1 MGQTGY
7 LVKLVNFNEINMFDS
22 LITRFVT
29 IGILIVVSI
38 ASLWPREVTA
48 HKQLPDGTTID
59 TVWRE
64 RQPKLGLDLQGG
76 IHLALELDESG
87 GPVPNKSDAIDR
99 ALKVIRT
106 RIDEFGVAEP
116 LIQREGSSRIV
127 VELAGLDD
135 PQRAKDIVKK
145 SAFLE
150 FQMTDEDG
158 LFRAAL
164 PAIDRA
170 LAAAGVTE
178 ASVGR
183 QIAESTGTANRAAQA
198 PNAAPA
204 AAVQDLLSG
213 ARTDTA
219 KGQAKSPARG
229 ARRDTARSRADTAR
243 SDTLGNQLNGTL
255 SSLLFS
261 GGSMPGA
268 YMVAEEKV
276 RIVTAMLNHPAALH
290 AMPRNIVWR
299 LGADRISR
307 GARSFYPLY
316 ALQERDIMTGEGLID
331 AQARL
336 DPVYNQAVV
345 EFQLSRRAGRIFENW
360 TGQHVGKYMAIVLDK
375 RVQSQPPVI
384 KGQIGQRGQ
393 IELGSASLQD
403 AQDLA
408 LVLKAGALPAPL
420 QIVDERIV
428 EAGLGADSIRKSIV
442 AGIVG
447 VMLVVVIMIGYYRL
461 AGILSIVA
469 LALYVLFT
477 AGGLAAMGA
486 TLTLPGMAG
495 FVLSIGIAVDANVLI
510 FERIREELVHGKS
523 VRLAIDAGFKMA
535 MNAIVDSNV
544 STMLTAAFL
553 FQFGTGPVKGF
564 AVTLILGILAS
575 MVTAIFVTRTF
586 FMVYLARKQQ
596 LQTLS
601 I

>member
-1 MGQTGY
+1 
-7 LVKLVNFNEINMFDS
+7 MFDS

-29 IGILIVVSI
+29 IGLLVAISVI
-38 ASLWPREVTA
+38 SLLPREVTA
-48 HKQLPDGTTID
+48 HKQLPDGTYID

-150 FQMTDEDG
+150 FQMTDKDG
-158 LFRAAL
+158 LFRSAL

-170 LAAAGVTE
+170 LLAAGVTE

-183 QIAESTGTANRAAQA
+183 EIAESSGTAARAAVAQA
-198 PNAAPA
+198 AAPS
-204 AAVQDLLSG
+204 AAVQDILSG
-213 ARTDTA
+213 ARPADTS
-219 KGQAKSPARG
+219 KGATKAPARG
-229 ARRDTARSRADTAR
+229 ARRDSSRARRDTARADTAR
-243 SDTLGNQLNGTL
+243 TDTLGNQLNGPL
-255 SSLLFS
+255 SALLYS
-261 GGSMPGA
+261 GSTTMGGSF
-268 YMVAEEKV
+268 MVAEEKV
-276 RIVTAMLNHPAALH
+276 RIVTAMLNHPAALR
-290 AMPRNIVWR
+290 AMPRGIIWR
-299 LGADRISR
+299 LGAERVSR

-316 ALQERDIMTGEGLID
+316 ALQERPIMTGEGLVD

-345 EFQLSRRAGRIFENW
+345 EFQLSRRAGRIFERE
-360 TGQHVGKYMAIVLDK
+360 TGRHVGDFMAIVLDK
-375 RVQSQPPVI
+375 KVQSQPPVI

-420 QIVDERIV
+420 QIVEERTV
-428 EAGLGADSIRKSIV
+428 GPSLGADSIHKSIV
-442 AGIVG
+442 AGVVG
-447 VMLVVVIMIGYYRL
+447 VAMVVIIMIGYYRF
-461 AGILSIVA
+461 AGVLSIAA
-469 LALYVLFT
+469 LCLYVLFT
-477 AGGLAAMGA
+477 AGGLAALGA